1 MNRKNWLITCSTIV
15 SWHLLFALFGLSWVL
30 PSSVRE
36 LLSSWHG
43 SFLGR
48 KRKKVSQAALLCL
61 FWTVWK
67 ERNNRVFDNKE
78 LSDQGIKLVLL
89 CNLWVWS
96 KLCAA
101 LGSSVVD
108 FVDWLGACWGAL
120 FFVSPSFFWLAV
132 LAPFVYPVCV
142 LWALFGASLFNTWLL
157 LTYQKNI

>member
-1 MNRKNWLITCSTIV
+1 M

-48 KRKKVSQAALLCL
+48 KRKKVSRAALLCL

-108 FVDWLGACWGAL
+108 FVDWLGAC
-120 FFVSPSFFWLAV
+120 
-132 LAPFVYPVCV
+132 
-142 LWALFGASLFNTWLL
+142 
-157 LTYQKNI
+157 